1 MPSSRPSIAQ
11 IAVFLPKSRPRGYSG
26 AFGGPGH
33 KHYGVDRYW
42 YPCKD
47 IQTPRCSPVFIQN
60 CLNRHSPG
68 VVPRPRH
75 REGTGSIR
83 AAQRFPAE
91 HISAGAMGREG
102 VGRFHK
108 ARRAVRVSDSSG
120 CGIYHSS
127 PHPSDRR
134 KHYCRERELVPRY
147 GPSVQPSR
155 PGTNGYGDVWNS
167 AQEHG
172 ALCVVEDGN
181 DFTDS
186 RNRAVCVCGRRACV
200 RAY

>member
-1 MPSSRPSIAQ
+1 MNTTD
-11 IAVFLPKSRPRGYSG
+11 FSG
-26 AFGGPGH
+26 LRKVGKYLGL
-33 KHYGVDRYW
+33 DRYR
-42 YPCKD
+42 YTLQD
-47 IQTPRCSPVFIQN
+47 TGNNEVLPVFIQN
-60 CLNRHSPG
+60 CLDRNSPG
-68 VVPRPRH
+68 VVPHVRQ

-83 AAQRFPAE
+83 AAQRLPAE
-91 HISAGAMGREG
+91 QISAGAMGREG

-120 CGIYHSS
+120 CRIYHSS
-127 PHPSDRR
+127 PHSSDRR
-134 KHYCRERELVPRY
+134 KHYCRERELVARY

-155 PGTNGYGDVWNS
+155 PGTNGYGDLWDS

-186 RNRAVCVCGRRACV
+186 RNRTVFVYGRRACV